1 MVNLLT
7 RDLPW
12 EDEDGIPHQPNLI
25 ALEESSQSCSL
36 CYQLWIAAGKS
47 LANRGGMVAFMPQKN
62 IGDKA
67 VTIESAASN
76 FARGGVFRAM
86 ANGASVSNTADTIEP
101 DLSQLQWVHPRSLVE
116 DPYKVGSY
124 LFGNWWKSP
133 YTGQDD
139 RLMLIGLGVRLGTS
153 PAIGDALGNKPDRW
167 FLAGSYLRVRTK
179 FGELDFRV
187 S

>member
-1 MVNLLT
+1 
-7 RDLPW
+7 
-12 EDEDGIPHQPNLI
+12 
-25 ALEESSQSCSL
+25 
-36 CYQLWIAAGKS
+36 
-47 LANRGGMVAFMPQKN
+47 MPRKN

-67 VTIESAASN
+67 VTIQSAASN
-76 FARGGVFRAM
+76 FTMRELFRAM
-86 ANGASVSNTADTIEP
+86 ANGAIVTNTADTIEP
-101 DLSQLQWVHPRSLVE
+101 DLSQLQWVHPCNLVK

-139 RLMLIGLGVRLGTS
+139 QLTLIGLGVRLGTS

-179 FGELDFRV
+179 FG
-187 S
+187 